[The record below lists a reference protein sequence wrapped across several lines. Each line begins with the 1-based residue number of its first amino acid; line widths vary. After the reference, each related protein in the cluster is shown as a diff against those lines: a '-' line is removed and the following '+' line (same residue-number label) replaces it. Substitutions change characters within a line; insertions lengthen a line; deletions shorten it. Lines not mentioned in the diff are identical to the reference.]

1 MKKLAVAA
9 LILGVFAGISGASHG
24 PGEMLQGNVAPNGV
38 MIQAWP
44 KLTALGGEPA
54 MTILPSFLT
63 AGILAIILGAIV
75 AVWAGG
81 FDGRKNGGLL
91 LILCCQS

>member
-1 MKKLAVAA
+1 
-9 LILGVFAGISGASHG
+9 
-24 PGEMLQGNVAPNGV
+24 
-38 MIQAWP
+38 
-44 KLTALGGEPA
+44 

-81 FDGRKNGGLL
+81 FVGRKNGGLL